1 METEGLI
8 RTIAIVLAGALLVT
22 NINFGPWITT
32 VKKWFTWKKKDE
44 VVVDVDDEV
53 ADKPFLEIV
62 DLWYDLKGKCT
73 AEGLDQAVEK
83 LDEVFPL
90 FNTSEEE

>member
-1 METEGLI
+1 MSWPGRSFTNKSLTFFPNFNLIFETE
-8 RTIAIVLAGALLVT
+8 
-22 NINFGPWITT
+22 IN
-32 VKKWFTWKKKDE
+32 
-44 VVVDVDDEV
+44 
-53 ADKPFLEIV
+53 FLEIV